1 MKKLCMLALLAAAL
15 PAHAE
20 KIDRAIYGRWK
31 ITSVADFAGVVAET
45 DLASSRRMIGTNLF
59 ITPQA
64 VKFAGEECRKPSF
77 NVERKTLAQAFR
89 VGFQMETTD
98 KLKLPDPVAEVE
110 LECDNETETDFS
122 LFYVKDK
129 RHIVFVWSGVLF
141 NAALQR

>member
-1 MKKLCMLALLAAAL
+1 MNKLCMLALLAAAL

-20 KIDRAIYGRWK
+20 KIDPAIYGRWK
-31 ITSVADFAGVVAET
+31 ITSVADFAGVVADT
-45 DLASSRRMIGTNLF
+45 GLASSRRLIGTNLF

-110 LECDNETETDFS
+110 LACDNETDFS

-129 RHIVFVWSGVLF
+129 RNIVFVWSGVLF